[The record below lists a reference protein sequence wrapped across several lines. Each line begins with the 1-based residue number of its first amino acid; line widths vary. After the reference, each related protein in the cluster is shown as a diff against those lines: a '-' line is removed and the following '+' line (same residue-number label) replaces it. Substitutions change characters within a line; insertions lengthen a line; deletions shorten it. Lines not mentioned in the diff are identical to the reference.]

1 VNNEKSRRDGMIIE
15 RKNSEN
21 KKSRRDDRIIVK
33 SEKRKVNSEK

>member
-1 VNNEKSRRDGMIIE
+1 MIIE
-15 RKNSEN
+15 NERKKT